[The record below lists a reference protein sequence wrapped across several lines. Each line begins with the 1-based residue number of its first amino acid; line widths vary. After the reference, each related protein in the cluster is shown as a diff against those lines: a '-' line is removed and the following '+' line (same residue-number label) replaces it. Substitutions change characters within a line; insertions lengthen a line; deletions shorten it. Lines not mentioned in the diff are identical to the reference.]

1 MELWKNIT
9 FEDPWLLWLA
19 VLPVVWFIYT
29 LAKPAQSQRGMY
41 ISTGERLD
49 GARWIAWLAWLPDL
63 LRTLLLMLL
72 VIAIARPQVALEE
85 ETTKGEGIDIMIAMD
100 LSGSMLAQD
109 FNPNRLEVS
118 KTVAE
123 AFVNQR
129 IQDRIGLVAFS
140 KEAITLSPLTTD
152 YDIVKKYLKSLQVGM
167 LNDGTAIG
175 MGLATAVNRLKESE
189 VASKIVILLTDGE
202 NNAGYIDPMTAAEIA
217 QEYDVKVY
225 TIGMGTSGRS
235 LIPQSRSSGGIF
247 NFGMGT
253 TSIDEELLTAIA
265 ETTGG
270 QYYRARD
277 REELESIYDEID
289 RLEKTDIEINVFKRF
304 KDKYRGFA
312 MWSMILLGIEW
323 FMRRFIFNPLD
334 HV

>member
-247 NFGMGT
+247 NYGMGT

-277 REELESIYDEID
+277 RQELESIYDEID

-304 KDKYRGFA
+304 NDKYRGFA

>member
-49 GARWIAWLAWLPDL
+49 GSRWIAWLAWLPDL
-63 LRTLLLMLL
+63 LRTLLMLLL

-235 LIPQSRSSGGIF
+235 LIPQSRSAGGIF
-247 NFGMGT
+247 NYGMGT

-289 RLEKTDIEINVFKRF
+289 RLEKTDIEINVFKRY
-304 KDKYRGFA
+304 KDKYRGFV
-312 MWSMILLGIEW
+312 MWSLILLGIEW
-323 FMRRFIFNPLD
+323 LMRRFIFNPLD

>member
-304 KDKYRGFA
+304 NDKYRGFA

>member
-277 REELESIYDEID
+277 RQELESIYDEID

-304 KDKYRGFA
+304 NDKYRGFA

>member
-49 GARWIAWLAWLPDL
+49 GARWIACLAWLPDL

-235 LIPQSRSSGGIF
+235 LIPQSRSAGGIF

-304 KDKYRGFA
+304 NDKYRGFA